1 MRRDSL
7 RPHRRRREMMKGR
20 SFPLPQGSHNDLP
33 STVEVPATR
42 AGSGL
47 VSGRNEAFAFDQRL
61 FGEQFL

>member
-1 MRRDSL
+1 
-7 RPHRRRREMMKGR
+7 MKGR

-47 VSGRNEAFAFDQRL
+47 VSGRNKAFAFDQCL
-61 FGEQFL
+61 FGEQYL